1 MLKWIN
7 AKRNQKMNN
16 TILNQL
22 DSQHQV
28 AIKKNRQYLKVIIET
43 LMFTAQQNIAQRNL
57 EECRQNIHEIS
68 NVNRGNFIELLNL
81 RCRDL
86 PWLQNMLS
94 ERLKKKTQWTSPTIQ
109 NELLSILADQVI
121 ERIIQDVQDCGK
133 FAIILDETSEISRI
147 E

>member
-7 AKRNQKMNN
+7 AKSNQKMNN

-28 AIKKNRQYLKVIIET
+28 AIKKNRQYLKVIIEI

-94 ERLKKKTQWTSPTIQ
+94 ERLEKKLNGPHQLFKMT
-109 NELLSILADQVI
+109 
-121 ERIIQDVQDCGK
+121 
-133 FAIILDETSEISRI
+133 FHISRSSD
-147 E
+147 